1 MKNKI
6 SPAELINGIF
16 IFLFGTQIISQ
27 NTFWILPIDTN
38 ALFGHTSYIVGSAL
52 ILKSIFII
60 KINLY
65 NKKITKPSIDYSGFI
80 TGLFVLI
87 YGAHVIQS
95 GVIHNKGP
103 SIFFLTPEEK
113 YVAGIILIFSGVYM
127 LSHSYRL
134 RKSLTRHSS

>member
-16 IFLFGTQIISQ
+16 IFLFGVQIISQ
-27 NTFWILPIDTN
+27 SIFWILPIDTN
-38 ALFGHTSYIVGSAL
+38 KLFGHTSYIVGSAL

-65 NKKITKPSIDYSGFI
+65 NKKITKPSIDFSGFVI
-80 TGLFVLI
+80 GLFVLI

-95 GVIHNKGP
+95 GTIHNKGP
-103 SIFFLTPEEK
+103 SIFFLTAEEK
-113 YVAGIILIFSGVYM
+113 YIAGLILIFSGVYM

-134 RKSLTRHSS
+134 RKKYAR